1 MLVKRIWVLLTVF
14 LISSCNNTIRDEH
27 FFLDLDWKKDV
38 YNIIYSHFD
47 YIDDIEFWVIK
58 KPQYINGSPFRKACI
73 EVKMGINN
81 PKFYVANINLYSLA
95 EVASCDDLNN
105 NSRNT
110 VQLTGI
116 NIKEHDDK
124 GINNLNN
131 KPGVFVSYKN
141 NVELLNLTNS
151 TSNNELNKNEKYLS
165 IVFSSLFS
173 VNEYMLTNQG
183 KEILLDFINELPKI
197 PATEMVI
204 YGIADSSGNYAL
216 NRKLADKRAEAVY
229 QFIRSSGVKNIPI
242 QVKGSVENHDKTA
255 LERVQQRRFII
266 EVRLKPWVNV
276 NLFFWCAILFN
287 RWRYHVKISKI
298 IVL

>member
-266 EVRLKPWVNV
+266 EVRLKP
-276 NLFFWCAILFN
+276 
-287 RWRYHVKISKI
+287 
-298 IVL
+298 